1 MVGADATPTVTPP
14 LVALAGD
21 HPLPGL
27 RSLAAAQALAD
38 ECARVRSGDHA
49 LVLLSG
55 GASSLV
61 AAPVAPLSAHDLV
74 ALFDLLHR
82 AGLDIHAMNLV
93 RKRVVQW
100 GAGRLALALARSGAR
115 VDALLVSDVPGD
127 DPADVASG
135 PCTPDPST
143 AAEIR
148 ALLREA
154 DLLARAPAVLVA
166 LLDDVERGAADET
179 PKPGHPAFD
188 AVTTRVIGSNALAV
202 AAAVAR
208 ARALGLHADA
218 DPHRCGAR
226 RHDAA
231 WRSPTRCSRAP
242 TPDARAAWCGA
253 ARRRCAATAAGP
265 PTARGRGSAAAARSS
280 PSRRPSASR
289 ARAMPER
296 RVTLLAAGTDGRDGP
311 TDAAGAFADA
321 ALWDAIARAGHDPAL
336 ALARHDAHPALDAA
350 GALLRAGPT
359 GTNVMDVV
367 IGVVR

>member
-1 MVGADATPTVTPP
+1 M
-14 LVALAGD
+14 
-21 HPLPGL
+21 
-27 RSLAAAQALAD
+27 
-38 ECARVRSGDHA
+38 
-49 LVLLSG
+49 LLSG

-61 AAPVAPLSAHDLV
+61 AAPVAPLSARDLV

-135 PCTPDPST
+135 PCTPDSST
-143 AAEIR
+143 AGEIR

-188 AVTTRVIGSNALAV
+188 AVTTRVIGSNTLAV

-208 ARALGLHADA
+208 AQALGRHADA
-218 DPHRCGAR
+218 DPSPLRGEAARCGVEIA
-226 RHDAA
+226 DALL
-231 WRSPTRCSRAP
+231 
-242 TPDARAAWCGA
+242 ARADAGRAGCVVWGGETTVRRDGGGA
-253 ARRRCAATAAGP
+253 ADGARAGVGGRCQELAL
-265 PTARGRGSAAAARSS
+265 AAAERLARTGD
-280 PSRRPSASR
+280 AG
-289 ARAMPER
+289 R
-296 RVTLLAAGTDGRDGP
+296 RVALLAAGTDGRDGP

-321 ALWDAIARAGHDPAL
+321 GLWDAIARAGHDPAL

-350 GALLRAGPT
+350 GALLRTGPT